1 METSFAL
8 GDKRAKAKCLLHNQS
23 QSAKIVEGKEVADV
37 MKTEHL
43 KVTDI
48 HIDED
53 KIKKAAELLAEG
65 KLVAFPTETFYG
77 LGADATNK
85 EAVSGIF
92 AAKGRPQDNPLIVHV
107 ASVEHCRELVLN
119 IPEYAVQLMD
129 RFSPGPITYVL
140 PHRGGLADNVTAGL
154 DTVGI
159 RIPDHPLALTL
170 IRESGC
176 PVAAPSANTSG
187 KPSPT
192 TAQHVGEDL
201 DGKIA
206 CIVDGGATGIGVES
220 TVIDCTGELPVV
232 LRPGGITQEMIE
244 EAIGTKLAS
253 TKELP
258 ESDKPK
264 APGMKYR
271 HYAPVLPLILVEGEA
286 SKIQD
291 FAKKEVAA
299 GKRVAVLASK
309 PTAGQLELPHIQVLG
324 SEPDEIAANLYSAL
338 RHYTEKDADL
348 LICEAF
354 SRSGIG
360 EAIMNRLAKAADKH
374 VIL

>member
-1 METSFAL
+1 M
-8 GDKRAKAKCLLHNQS
+8 
-23 QSAKIVEGKEVADV
+23 

-43 KVTDI
+43 KITDI
-48 HIDED
+48 HIDEE
-53 KIKKAAELLAEG
+53 KIKKAAALLAKGE
-65 KLVAFPTETFYG
+65 LVAFPTETVYG
-77 LGADATNK
+77 LGADAAN
-85 EAVSGIF
+85 EVAVSGIF

-107 ASVEHCRELVLN
+107 ASVEHCRELVQE
-119 IPEYAVQLMD
+119 IPDYAEKLMD

-154 DTVGI
+154 ATVGI
-159 RIPDHPLALTL
+159 RIPDHPLALAL

-176 PVAAPSANTSG
+176 PIAAPSANTSG

-192 TAQHVGEDL
+192 TAFHVAEDL

-220 TVIDCTGELPVV
+220 TVIDCTGKLPVV

-244 EAIGTKLAS
+244 EAIGEKLAS
-253 TKELP
+253 TNGIP

-271 HYAPVLPLILVEGEA
+271 HYAPVLPLILVQGDA
-286 SKIQD
+286 SKI
-291 FAKKEVAA
+291 KEFVRKVESE

-309 PTAGQLELPHIQVLG
+309 STADHLDLPHVKVLG
-324 SEPDEIAANLYSAL
+324 TEPNEIAANLYAAL

-360 EAIMNRLAKAADKH
+360 EAIMNRLAKAAEKH
-374 VIL
+374 MIL